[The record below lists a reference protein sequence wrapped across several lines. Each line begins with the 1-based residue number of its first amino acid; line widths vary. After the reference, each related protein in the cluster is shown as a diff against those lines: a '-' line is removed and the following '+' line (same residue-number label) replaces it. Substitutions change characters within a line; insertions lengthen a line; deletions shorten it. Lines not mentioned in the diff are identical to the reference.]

1 MDKLKKLFTKWWFYL
16 IIFAVTLGIPFLINE
31 AYKVGKGYITLWKAE
46 DALSFYGSYLSFVG
60 TVILG
65 IVAVYQNRKAHQL
78 NEQMQKLQQALF
90 VSMVSIS
97 RLEIKKRSAEHPNY
111 LNTNMRNI
119 DTTIDL
125 TADTFQTQQC
135 YHIDIEFENCS
146 DYPIVQMKLHP
157 GERKKA
163 VGTLFGMTEF
173 FEQATYIPAKG
184 KRVVRI
190 IVPSIIFETQ
200 ELYQFT
206 LSIDFCNV
214 FDYCT
219 PATIYME
226 DLENRTQK
234 NKYKFRLAKFTDIRP
249 KSE

>member
-16 IIFAVTLGIPFLINE
+16 IVFAVTLGIPFLINE

-78 NEQMQKLQQALF
+78 NEQMQKLQQAQF

-97 RLEIKKRSAEHPNY
+97 RLEINKRSVTIPTC
-111 LNTNMRNI
+111 LNTNMRDI
-119 DTTIDL
+119 DTIIDL
-125 TADTFQTQQC
+125 TASTTQTQLC
-135 YHIDIEFENCS
+135 YHIDVEFENCS
-146 DYPIVQMKLHP
+146 DYPIVQMALHP
-157 GERKKA
+157 GERRKA
-163 VGTLFGMTEF
+163 VEILFGMVELS
-173 FEQATYIPAKG
+173 EQAIYIPAKG
-184 KRVVRI
+184 QRIVRI
-190 IVPSIIFETQ
+190 IVPSVMFETQ
-200 ELYQFT
+200 KVYRFI

-219 PATIYME
+219 PATIYVE
-226 DLENRTQK
+226 DLENRTRQ
-234 NKYKFRLAKFTDIRP
+234 NKYKFRLTKFTDIRP